1 MLRGTHTGFY
11 LIGMWYKRS
20 EAQRRFSFF
29 FSSTTLAGAFGGLLA
44 SAIGKMSGM
53 RGYRGWRWIFILEG
67 TLTCLVAFIF
77 YFVIPDFPED
87 AKWLGEEER
96 AYVKARLRADQG
108 RSAAERKI
116 TVRDVGNVFK
126 DFKIFVGGF
135 MYFGLIVPAYG
146 LVLHCRK
153 TEIATNCDIETA
165 VMRSSRQA
173 SSKHTVTPRS
183 ARNSTRCHL
192 GLWPSASR

>member
-1 MLRGTHTGFY
+1 
-11 LIGMWYKRS
+11 MWYKRS

-44 SAIGKMSGM
+44 SAIGKMNGM
-53 RGYRGWRWIFILEG
+53 RGYLGWRWIFILEG

-77 YFVIPDFPED
+77 FFVIPDFPED
-87 AKWLGEEER
+87 AKWLGEDER

-116 TVRDVGNVFK
+116 TARDVGNIFK

-146 LVLHCRK
+146 LVLRC
-153 TEIATNCDIETA
+153 
-165 VMRSSRQA
+165 
-173 SSKHTVTPRS
+173 
-183 ARNSTRCHL
+183 RNSKVATDL
-192 GLWPSASR
+192 FWK